1 MRTKRKAHSVVI
13 MAIHLLIN
21 PSAFSITNPHF
32 GSQLMFNKCIGL
44 WMLKKSVLFLDFG
57 D

>member
-1 MRTKRKAHSVVI
+1 MRIKRKAHSVVI

-44 WMLKKSVLFLDFG
+44 LAPAENHSAKRS
-57 D
+57 